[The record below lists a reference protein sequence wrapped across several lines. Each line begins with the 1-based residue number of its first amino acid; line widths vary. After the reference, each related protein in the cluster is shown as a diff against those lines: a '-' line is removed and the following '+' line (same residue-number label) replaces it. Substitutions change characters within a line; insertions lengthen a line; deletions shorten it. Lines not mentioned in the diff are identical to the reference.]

1 MSFTSEV
8 KQELALKQYEGNDER
23 AVLSALI
30 QMTSSLSISS
40 RGMAIAAVT
49 ENAPVSRAIYK
60 MIRSR
65 YRVEIET
72 SVRRRMNLNK
82 NLIYSLKIYGPVTEI
97 LKDLGIYSVRGLLD
111 RPLQK
116 IVSKDSCARA

>member
-65 YRVEIET
+65 YHVEIET